1 MNYNI
6 SNDNITSRTDK
17 DTLLRLRRTYN
28 DESENKKISVTGK
41 LAVKDGQPACFTLW
55 DEDGNTASVYGEVP
69 EKAVNVPL
77 NPDDAAK
84 LVTEEYQDLIAGQL
98 AESIC
103 RILPELGK

>member
-1 MNYNI
+1 MEPENQRLAKGNKTYYLLKKTKI
-6 SNDNITSRTDK
+6 RTVIVECGF
-17 DTLLRLRRTYN
+17 L
-28 DESENKKISVTGK
+28 S
-41 LAVKDGQPACFTLW
+41 
-55 DEDGNTASVYGEVP
+55 
-69 EKAVNVPL
+69 